1 MGNWNSEAISADV
14 KEELDKS
21 DDLGKFL
28 RENADNMLDIPLSE
42 YLNHMLYEKDL
53 RVADVVRDSG
63 LSKSYVHQI
72 FNGERN
78 PSREKLLPVAFGLHL
93 NEIETQRMLRLAGHN
108 ELHARINR
116 DAAILFCIRKGYD
129 LSRTDKELHDN
140 GFETILP
147 KD

>member
-14 KEELDKS
+14 KDELDKA

-72 FNGERN
+72 FNGERK

-93 NEIETQRMLRLAGHN
+93 NEVETQRMLRLAGHN
-108 ELHARINR
+108 ELHARIRR
-116 DAAILFCIRKGYD
+116 DSAILFCIKNGYD

-147 KD
+147 RD